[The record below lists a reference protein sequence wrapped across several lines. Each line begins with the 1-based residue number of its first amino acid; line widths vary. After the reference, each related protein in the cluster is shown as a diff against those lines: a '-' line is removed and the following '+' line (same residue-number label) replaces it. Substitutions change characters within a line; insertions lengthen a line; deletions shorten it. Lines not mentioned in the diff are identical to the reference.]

1 VDVKTG
7 TIRLAALFPNPG
19 DLLRPGQFARVRA
32 LRGTRQNAL
41 LVPQRSVTE
50 LQGGFQVAVVG
61 PDNKVTIRTVKA
73 GERVGSQ
80 WVIDE
85 GLKPGE
91 RVVVE
96 GVQKVR
102 EGQVVTPKAAAELQ
116 SGPGTSPSSEIKSDS
131 VAKTVSENPP
141 KSPFTKGGLVASSCT
156 KEGLVAPSHAQGG
169 QTAPSLAEGGQTAP
183 PFDKGGSGGILVL
196 SDLHQLNYQTT
207 AKKE

>member
-1 VDVKTG
+1 MDVKTG

-19 DLLRPGQFARVRA
+19 DILRPGQFARVRA
-32 LRGTRQNAL
+32 LRETRQNAL

-61 PDNKVTIRTVKA
+61 PDNKVTIRNVKA

-102 EGQVVTPKAAAELQ
+102 EGQMVNPKPADADPQ
-116 SGPGTSPSSEIKSDS
+116 PGPGTSPSSDK
-131 VAKTVSENPP
+131 KP
-141 KSPFTKGGLVASSCT
+141 
-156 KEGLVAPSHAQGG
+156 AP
-169 QTAPSLAEGGQTAP
+169 APA
-183 PFDKGGSGGILVL
+183 
-196 SDLHQLNYQTT
+196 